1 MIITGD
7 IVTFPNESMT
17 LPTEVLK
24 KYISPI
30 FVETGS
36 YDGRTIQQA
45 LDVGFQRVISVEI
58 DPTYA
63 IICRGRFDMDPRVQ
77 VWEGDSVDKLWNMIK
92 DLDEPISYWLD
103 AHIQED
109 HYGKVKAPLLQ
120 ELDIISRQPF
130 IHQSVI
136 MIDDRRLFGHP
147 DSPGIWQPITEQMVI
162 DKLCTIIPNSVTV
175 YEDSKAEQ
183 NDILVTTSM
192 ERYVR

>member
-1 MIITGD
+1 MTY
-7 IVTFPNESMT
+7 PNESMT
-17 LPTEVLK
+17 LPTELLK
-24 KYISPI
+24 KYISI
-30 FVETGS
+30 VFVETGS

-58 DPTYA
+58 DTIYA
-63 IICRGRFDMDPRVQ
+63 SICRQRFQEDHRVQ
-77 VWEGDSVDKLWNMIK
+77 VWEGDSLDLLWHMIEG
-92 DLDEPISYWLD
+92 LNTTVTYWLD
-103 AHIQED
+103 AHYQEN

-130 IHQSVI
+130 IYQSVI

-162 DKLCTIIPNSVTV
+162 DKLCTIIPNSITT

-183 NDILVTTSM
+183 NDILVTMSM
-192 ERYVR
+192 ERYMR